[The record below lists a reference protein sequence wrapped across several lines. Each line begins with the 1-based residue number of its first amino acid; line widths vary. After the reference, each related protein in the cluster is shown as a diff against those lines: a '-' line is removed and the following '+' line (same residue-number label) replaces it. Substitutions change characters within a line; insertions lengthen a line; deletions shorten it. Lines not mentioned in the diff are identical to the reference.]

1 MALKDLNIK
10 IKQEDSGSERDP
22 TESPICGRKVLS
34 SPMAPSPGMLEH
46 LRLGASP
53 WRSTADR
60 KSPRP
65 QEISPGKSHLHGLVN
80 CLKEISAS
88 RPWAQPHA
96 PHPADPSRAVKR
108 AALDSSS
115 PSRVVSVLWRP
126 PDEILKDEPYTT
138 TGGSPNPF
146 TVAVTNGSTR
156 KKGAEV
162 KMAESVRSRVAEPP
176 AGGAL
181 ISMKCPDRVHTWP
194 PGGHNVGGGGFLKT
208 EGPRRAELGV
218 KRTHSDDPSCLS
230 VKRPALD
237 PTSPSRVVGT
247 LWIPPDDGK
256 CPLMSVRN
264 CVRKIPSCWAPPPP
278 VRGPAPTSAVPE
290 SCHTRIGTQGGGMPG
305 KVVKVKEEKSPSP
318 IPTPTRQWAPP
329 TGSPSSPDRSGTPS
343 TNVHLSGL
351 RRLME
356 EIPVAESSSSSRA
369 MYNIAIGHSMMRRH
383 DRTNFLSY
391 YNDDGIFQ
399 AELNDNTVASVDSVY
414 SDDTSL
420 SSENLDPSYSAIGGL
435 QRVVSEFAELGSVSP
450 LVAVSVPPS
459 TGAQEGH
466 GLKAKEP
473 TPGSAPRLN
482 DAGRGSQRGMLVST
496 ASACSTENGE
506 AAYAALCGLQKVVR
520 GFNEQECVSP
530 FTAVRS
536 APHHGGL
543 RESLTKRSFT
553 QEEEG
558 ESPQLPDSSPALATR
573 FLCEGSWL
581 PNADSSYS
589 ALSGLQKVVNG
600 FSDLG
605 CVSPFSAVSTSA
617 SESAIEICSR
627 KKSEQP
633 SLDTSCSALCGLKK
647 GVNGV
652 PDSSCVSPA
661 TASSNPSS
669 VGEPDPVVR
678 RRCEQSEV
686 HRDSAL
692 SHGPSNNPQRN
703 PPRPSGQCIDLTQEE
718 EPAGAKARTPN
729 QEKQSFRNDRTPESS
744 SGQATKPMG
753 ERTRPPASSQLI
765 DLTEEEE
772 APVRHKVP
780 SSEAG
785 RKFHSASQ
793 HKATSDRMHRSPITA
808 AARTQRV
815 GADRPLDP
823 GPSGARR
830 GGIPT
835 VNEHISG
842 LEKLLKGVP
851 TFTPPNTPSGQRRSG
866 SWWFKSTSPHE
877 T

>member
-1 MALKDLNIK
+1 
-10 IKQEDSGSERDP
+10 
-22 TESPICGRKVLS
+22 
-34 SPMAPSPGMLEH
+34 
-46 LRLGASP
+46 
-53 WRSTADR
+53 
-60 KSPRP
+60 
-65 QEISPGKSHLHGLVN
+65 
-80 CLKEISAS
+80 
-88 RPWAQPHA
+88 
-96 PHPADPSRAVKR
+96 
-108 AALDSSS
+108 
-115 PSRVVSVLWRP
+115 
-126 PDEILKDEPYTT
+126 
-138 TGGSPNPF
+138 
-146 TVAVTNGSTR
+146 
-156 KKGAEV
+156 
-162 KMAESVRSRVAEPP
+162 
-176 AGGAL
+176 
-181 ISMKCPDRVHTWP
+181 
-194 PGGHNVGGGGFLKT
+194 
-208 EGPRRAELGV
+208 
-218 KRTHSDDPSCLS
+218 
-230 VKRPALD
+230 
-237 PTSPSRVVGT
+237 
-247 LWIPPDDGK
+247 
-256 CPLMSVRN
+256 
-264 CVRKIPSCWAPPPP
+264 
-278 VRGPAPTSAVPE
+278 
-290 SCHTRIGTQGGGMPG
+290 
-305 KVVKVKEEKSPSP
+305 
-318 IPTPTRQWAPP
+318 
-329 TGSPSSPDRSGTPS
+329 
-343 TNVHLSGL
+343 
-351 RRLME
+351 ME

-473 TPGSAPRLN
+473 TPSSAPRLN

>member
-1 MALKDLNIK
+1 
-10 IKQEDSGSERDP
+10 
-22 TESPICGRKVLS
+22 
-34 SPMAPSPGMLEH
+34 
-46 LRLGASP
+46 
-53 WRSTADR
+53 
-60 KSPRP
+60 
-65 QEISPGKSHLHGLVN
+65 
-80 CLKEISAS
+80 
-88 RPWAQPHA
+88 
-96 PHPADPSRAVKR
+96 
-108 AALDSSS
+108 
-115 PSRVVSVLWRP
+115 
-126 PDEILKDEPYTT
+126 
-138 TGGSPNPF
+138 
-146 TVAVTNGSTR
+146 
-156 KKGAEV
+156 
-162 KMAESVRSRVAEPP
+162 
-176 AGGAL
+176 
-181 ISMKCPDRVHTWP
+181 MKCPDRVHTWP
-194 PGGHNVGGGGFLKT
+194 PGGQNVGGGGFLKT
-208 EGPRRAELGV
+208 EEPRRAELGV

-329 TGSPSSPDRSGTPS
+329 TGSPSSPDQSGTPS

-496 ASACSTENGE
+496 ASTCSTENGE

-669 VGEPDPVVR
+669 VGEPDPGVR

-793 HKATSDRMHRSPITA
+793 HKATSDRKHRSPITA